1 MGVASQSKENEI
13 DRKSV
18 VEKQKKKKKRAKGR
32 KVKCGGVG
40 WGGDRRIKGAA

>member
-1 MGVASQSKENEI
+1 MGAASQSKENEI

-18 VEKQKKKKKRAKGR
+18 VEKQKKKKKKSKR
-32 KVKCGGVG
+32 KELKCGGVG